1 VSGLRLTLYAIP
13 FSTNVERVALALGH
27 KRLAAD
33 VVMLEADNRSR
44 AVAVSG
50 QPLVP
55 VLDVD
60 GEVLV
65 DSSRIIERLEELAPE
80 PALFPADPARRAEVR
95 VFVDWFDRVWKAPP
109 NRLDDMLALPG
120 PDAAEVELLQAEMR
134 GSLDVFEQLLAGR
147 EYLAGD
153 EFSAADCSA
162 YPFLKYGLH
171 GVGAD
176 DDESFHTVLAD
187 NLALGDGYQRIAAW
201 IQRVDERPRVA
212 GL

>member
-1 VSGLRLTLYAIP
+1 MYAIP

-27 KRLAAD
+27 KGLKAD
-33 VVMLEADNRSR
+33 VVMLDPENRSR
-44 AVAVSG
+44 AVEISG

-60 GEVLV
+60 GEVWV
-65 DSSRIIERLEELAPE
+65 DSSRIIERLEVLAPE
-80 PALFPADPARRAEVR
+80 PALFPREAARRAEVWM
-95 VFVDWFDRVWKAPP
+95 FVDWFDRVWKRPP

-120 PDAAEVELLQAEMR
+120 PDPAEVELLRAEMR
-134 GSLDVFEQLLAGR
+134 ASLDVFEQLLAGR

-171 GVGAD
+171 GAGAD
-176 DDESFHTVLAD
+176 DEESFHHVLAD
-187 NLALGDGYQRIAAW
+187 NLALGDGYPLLGAW
-201 IQRVDERPRVA
+201 VQRVDAAPRLA
-212 GL
+212 GI

>member
-1 VSGLRLTLYAIP
+1 VRITLYAIP

-27 KRLAAD
+27 KRLTAD
-33 VVMLEADNRSR
+33 VVMLDPANRSQ

-80 PALFPADPARRAEVR
+80 PPLFPGDPARRAEVR
-95 VFVDWFDRVWKAPP
+95 VFVDWFDRVWKRPP
-109 NRLDDMLALPG
+109 NRLDDVLALPG
-120 PDAAEVELLQAEMR
+120 PDAAEVELLRAEMR
-134 GSLDVFEQLLAGR
+134 GSLDVFERLLTGR
-147 EYLAGD
+147 EYLTGD

-171 GVGAD
+171 GAGAD
-176 DDESFHTVLAD
+176 DEESFHHVLAD
-187 NLALGDGYQRIAAW
+187 NLALRRGYPGIEAW
-201 IQRVDERPRVA
+201 IRRVDERPRVA
-212 GL
+212 GI